1 MKRRDF
7 IKAASAGVILGTVDP
22 FSVVSATQLFPQ
34 SQGFSR
40 SDLDGSIKDYLHK
53 MQNFDR
59 PHSGDI
65 FFEQELLP
73 VLHSCVSRLKRL
85 QRTVGHGNFHLL
97 SFDGGM
103 AIARNY
109 SKVGRFSKGELDFL
123 ERIFYADSAKYGFW
137 GDKPISNMTT
147 SIKKREVVK
156 IPRSGNYLYRG
167 VPQEMY
173 EKIRK
178 HVGDK
183 LYLTSGIRGVM
194 KQLYLFLNKAD
205 KNKGNP
211 SLASRSLA
219 PPGYS
224 FHGISDF
231 DVGQIGYGAL
241 NFTGRF
247 TTTEVFKKLDA
258 LEQIKIILVKANIC
272 RLLEPRLLSRGFN
285 VQNHGIIIPFPST
298 GHQKKFLI
306 EIRKIYGKKSKTLN
320 IAN

>member
-1 MKRRDF
+1 MRRRDF
-7 IKAASAGVILGTVDP
+7 IKAVSAGVILGSFEP
-22 FSVVSATQLFPQ
+22 FSFVSATQLFSQ
-34 SQGFSR
+34 SKGISR
-40 SDLDGSIKDYLHK
+40 PYLDGSIKDYIHK
-53 MQNFDR
+53 MQNFDQ
-59 PHSGDI
+59 PHPGDMCL
-65 FFEQELLP
+65 EKEMLP

-109 SKVGRFSKGELDFL
+109 PKVGRFSRKELDFL
-123 ERIFYADSAKYGFW
+123 ERAFYTDSAEYGFL
-137 GDKPISNMTT
+137 GEKPIDNMTT
-147 SIKKREVVK
+147 SIKKNEVVK
-156 IPRSGNYLYRG
+156 IPRTGSYLYKG

-194 KQLYLFLNKAD
+194 KQFFLFLNKAN
-205 KNKGNP
+205 KNAGNL

-231 DVGQIGYGAL
+231 DVGQVGYGAL
-241 NFTGRF
+241 NFTGSF
-247 TTTEVFKKLDA
+247 TDTEVFRKLDA
-258 LEQIKIILVKANIC
+258 LQYVTIRYPKENLKGVRFEPWHIKVY
-272 RLLEPRLLSRGFN
+272 
-285 VQNHGIIIPFPST
+285 HG
-298 GHQKKFLI
+298 
-306 EIRKIYGKKSKTLN
+306 
-320 IAN
+320 A

>member
-1 MKRRDF
+1 MRRRDF
-7 IKAASAGVILGTVDP
+7 IKAVSAGVILETVDP
-22 FSVVSATQLFPQ
+22 FSFVSAATRLFPE
-34 SQGFSR
+34 SR
-40 SDLDGSIKDYLHK
+40 GGLPRTDFDGSIKDYLHR
-53 MQNFDR
+53 MENFDQLH
-59 PHSGDI
+59 PGDI
-65 FFEQELLP
+65 CLEKELLP
-73 VLHSCVSRLKRL
+73 VLHSCVLRLKRL

-109 SKVGRFSKGELDFL
+109 SKVGRFSRAELDFL
-123 ERIFYADSAKYGFW
+123 ERTFYTDSANYGFW

-156 IPRSGNYLYRG
+156 IPKSGNYLYRG

-205 KNKGNP
+205 KNNGNL

-241 NFTGRF
+241 NFTGSF
-247 TTTEVFKKLDA
+247 TATEVFKKLDA
-258 LEQIKIILVKANIC
+258 LDYVIIRYPKDNLKGVRFEPWHIKVY
-272 RLLEPRLLSRGFN
+272 P
-285 VQNHGIIIPFPST
+285 GI
-298 GHQKKFLI
+298 
-306 EIRKIYGKKSKTLN
+306 
-320 IAN
+320 